1 MVDKQ
6 KQVIMVVEDNE
17 DNRDLIVKVLSH
29 RGYEV
34 IGVSDGSE
42 ALARLSEVVPDL
54 ILMDINL
61 PGMDGYEVTRRIR
74 HDETFAEIPIVAL
87 TAHAMRGDKEK
98 SLAAGCNAYVPK
110 PINVHTFPDVIAGL
124 LSGKNR

>member
-1 MVDKQ
+1 MDDTK
-6 KQVIMVVEDNE
+6 KQVIMAVEDNE

-34 IGVSDGSE
+34 VGVGDGSE
-42 ALARLSEVVPDL
+42 ALARLAEVDPDL

-74 HDETFAEIPIVAL
+74 HDEDFSRVPIVAL
-87 TAHAMRGDKEK
+87 TAHAMHGDREK
-98 SLAAGCNAYVPK
+98 SLAAGCNAYVSK
-110 PINVHTFPDVIAGL
+110 PINVHTFPDIIAGL
-124 LSGKNR
+124 LSRENR

>member
-1 MVDKQ
+1 MADKQ
-6 KQVIMVVEDNE
+6 KQVIMAVEDNE

-34 IGVSDGSE
+34 VGVSDGSE
-42 ALARLSEVVPDL
+42 ALDRLAEVAPDL

-61 PGMDGYEVTRRIR
+61 PGMDGYEVTKRIR
-74 HDETFAEIPIVAL
+74 HNEVFAKVPIVAL

>member
-1 MVDKQ
+1 MADKQ
-6 KQVIMVVEDNE
+6 KQVIMAVEDNE

-29 RGYEV
+29 RGYDV

-42 ALARLSEVVPDL
+42 ALVRLSEVAPDL

-74 HDETFAEIPIVAL
+74 HNETFGKIPIVAL

-98 SLAAGCNAYVPK
+98 SLAAGCNAYVSK

-124 LSGKNR
+124 LSRKNR

>member
-1 MVDKQ
+1 MADTR
-6 KQVIMVVEDNE
+6 KQVIMAVEDNE

-34 IGVSDGSE
+34 VGVSDGHE
-42 ALARLSEVVPDL
+42 ALARLAEVAPDL

-61 PGMDGYEVTRRIR
+61 PDMDGYEVTRRIR
-74 HDETFAEIPIVAL
+74 RDATFGRVPIVAL
-87 TAHAMRGDKEK
+87 TAHAMHGDREK
-98 SLAAGCNAYVPK
+98 SLAAGCNAYVSK

-124 LSGKNR
+124 LSG

>member
-34 IGVSDGSE
+34 VGVSDGSE
-42 ALARLSEVVPDL
+42 ALARLSEVAPDL

-74 HDETFAEIPIVAL
+74 HDDVFSKVPIVAL
-87 TAHAMRGDKEK
+87 TAHAMHGDREK
-98 SLAAGCNAYVPK
+98 SLAAGCNAYVSK

-124 LSGKNR
+124 LSGKNS